1 VIQLR
6 KEGAAVKGNFRC
18 IFLVLLVAILLTG
31 CSVTTVEQM
40 YQLPKRSEDYN
51 DLQSAIDKAM
61 TGLEYCAPLTG
72 ENQQTVQMA
81 DLDGDGQDE
90 YLLFAKGTQEK
101 PLRILVFQEVEETF
115 VNICNVECSGS
126 AFDQIEYVNMDGR
139 DGVEI
144 VVGRQLSDQVI
155 RSASV
160 YSLAEGELHPLTS
173 VNYTKFLTV
182 DLNNDSYS
190 ELFLL
195 RPGQTDTDYGV
206 AELYSMESGTMVR
219 YNEVNMSQP
228 ADKLKRLIVGRLV
241 GGKAAVYVASAVGDT
256 ALITD
261 VYTIVDGKL
270 TNVTLSNESGTSI
283 QTMRNFYVYAD
294 DIDNDGIVELPS
306 LITMKPK
313 ANAVGADA
321 HQLIRWYSMT
331 PTGEEVD
338 KMFTYHNFVGGWY
351 MQIDSELASRL
362 VVVQQGYQTEFYI
375 WNNRFTSTSKLM
387 TISALTGQNREE
399 QGLSQGRFVL
409 QKTESVVYSA
419 QLEEAAVEFGL
430 DRESAVYSFRMIQ
443 QDWKTGET

>member
-1 VIQLR
+1 M
-6 KEGAAVKGNFRC
+6 KSKFRRIC
-18 IFLVLLVAILLTG
+18 LLFIVAILLTG
-31 CSVTTVEQM
+31 CSVPSVEQM
-40 YQLPKRSEDYN
+40 YRLPKRSEDYN

-61 TGLEYCAPLTG
+61 AGLEYCAPLTG

-81 DLDGDGQDE
+81 DLDGDSQDE

-101 PLRILVFQEVEETF
+101 PLRILVFQSVDDTF

-126 AFDQIEYVNMDGR
+126 AFDQIEYVNMDGKG
-139 DGVEI
+139 GVEV

-160 YSLAEGELHPLTS
+160 YTFAESELIQLTS

-182 DLNNDSYS
+182 DLNNDNCS

-195 RPGQTDTDYGV
+195 RPGQSETDNGV
-206 AELYSMESGTMVR
+206 AELYSVENGTMVR
-219 YNEVNMSQP
+219 YNEVSMSQP

-241 GGKAAVYVASAVGDT
+241 GGKAAVYVASAVGD
-256 ALITD
+256 ASLITD
-261 VYTIVDGKL
+261 VYTTIEGKL
-270 TNVTLSNESGTSI
+270 TNVTVSNESGTSI

-294 DIDNDGIVELPS
+294 DIDNDGVVELPS

-313 ANAVGADA
+313 KEEPGADA

-338 KMFTYHNFVGGWY
+338 KMYTYHNFVGGWY

-362 VVVQQGYQTEFYI
+362 VVVNQGYQTEFYI

-399 QGLSQGRFVL
+399 QGLSGGSFIL
-409 QKTESVVYSA
+409 HKTESVVYSA
-419 QLEEAAVEFGL
+419 QLEQVAADYGL